1 MIIHYIHFTVREPE
15 TDLFGNDFPRKKKR
29 KKVAVRSHIQAAS
42 EGRDFRGHTPNADD
56 HRNVPGLWI
65 CHITVATTWLKTF
78 AIYPRGKLTQR
89 AKKKMA
95 LIEIDG
101 VYLLI
106 AWWIFPWFTYEKW
119 WIFPVR
125 YGKLP
130 CRVCDLPWLLKT
142 HSPMG

>member
-15 TDLFGNDFPRKKKR
+15 TDLFGNDFPRKKK

-89 AKKKMA
+89 AKKNGPNRNRWCLPINSMVD
-95 LIEIDG
+95 LSM
-101 VYLLI
+101 VYL
-106 AWWIFPWFTYEKW
+106 
-119 WIFPVR
+119 
-125 YGKLP
+125 
-130 CRVCDLPWLLKT
+130 
-142 HSPMG
+142 